1 MLSVCLFYDRLCA
14 VEWQSQSLSKILYCA
29 EDEGLAAAPG
39 MMTAGAV
46 RFSKSLDLLK
56 LTSPSYL
63 VCLDMMKADLRV
75 RKSVLGQSEA
85 SCWQKSFSATL
96 VLSSLLPRGL
106 LSGEPFLHGPGAR
119 IESYGSWNRQS
130 SYFHSIQGMVCQSLL
145 LFLSYI
151 ICRNLVYI
159 WSWVLVCSFLC
170 FFDLY
175 VIDSYDCFVSYSW
188 SEPKWKLEVFK
199 PDYYIIV
206 WLVKSIPGV
215 CK

>member
-1 MLSVCLFYDRLCA
+1 
-14 VEWQSQSLSKILYCA
+14 
-29 EDEGLAAAPG
+29 

-130 SYFHSIQGMVCQSLL
+130 SYFHTAYRAWSVN
-145 LFLSYI
+145 LFYYFYLTLFVEI
-151 ICRNLVYI
+151 
-159 WSWVLVCSFLC
+159 LC
-170 FFDLY
+170 T
-175 VIDSYDCFVSYSW
+175 S
-188 SEPKWKLEVFK
+188 
-199 PDYYIIV
+199 
-206 WLVKSIPGV
+206 GV
-215 CK
+215 ES